1 MPPPSQSWRGFA
13 RYPAVNNPQPGA
25 PPRATRLPSNHGDA
39 DGAIGAAR
47 VSATPVTIGK
57 RMPAAL
63 APVGTEPSPPG
74 LGAPLVDTHGR
85 VHRDLRISLTDRCS
99 LRCTYCMPEQ
109 GNEWLAKTSIL
120 TLDEIEAVA
129 RVAAADGITTFR
141 LTGGEPLLRTD
152 IVDVVRR
159 LAAIAG
165 PDGRPVEVAMTTN
178 GIRLRELLP
187 ALVEAGLNRLNVSID
202 TLRQDRF
209 RDLTRRDRLHDVLDG
224 IAAAAASGL
233 RPLKLNAVAMRG
245 VNDDELV
252 DLVEF
257 AIAHGAQMRFIE
269 QMPLDAGH
277 TWDRSSMVTQ
287 DEILDRLA
295 ARWTLTPV
303 PGRGGAPAARWTLDG
318 GPHTVGVIASVTA
331 PFCGDCDRLRLT
343 ADGQLRNCLFSTTE
357 YDLLPALRQAQGP
370 VAEPV
375 EALIDGML
383 RSCVRGKLP
392 GHAIN
397 DPSFLQ
403 PARGM
408 NAIGG

>member
-1 MPPPSQSWRGFA
+1 
-13 RYPAVNNPQPGA
+13 V
-25 PPRATRLPSNHGDA
+25 T
-39 DGAIGAAR
+39 AI
-47 VSATPVTIGK
+47 PVTIG
-57 RMPAAL
+57 RRSLLPQAAGRTPVPAGVDALGSGPAPAAG
-63 APVGTEPSPPG
+63 APMGV
-74 LGAPLVDTHGR
+74 GAPLVDTHGR

-109 GNEWLAKTSIL
+109 GNEWLARTSIL
-120 TLDEIEAVA
+120 TLDEIVRIA

-159 LAAIAG
+159 LAAITG
-165 PDGRPVEVAMTTN
+165 PTGAPVQIAMTTN
-178 GIRLRELLP
+178 GIRLPELLP
-187 ALVEAGLNRLNVSID
+187 GLIDAGLHRLNISID
-202 TLRQDRF
+202 TLRRDRF
-209 RDLTRRDRLHDVLDG
+209 HELTRRDRLDDVLEG
-224 IAAAAASGL
+224 IAAAAASAL
-233 RPLKLNAVAMRG
+233 RPLKLNAVAMRD

-257 AIAHGAQMRFIE
+257 AIAHDAQMRFIE

-277 TWDRSSMVTQ
+277 TWDRSRMVTQ
-287 DEILDRLA
+287 DEILAALA
-295 ARWTLTPV
+295 ERWTLTPV
-303 PGRGGAPAARWTLDG
+303 PGRGGAPAAQWTLDD
-318 GPHTVGVIASVTA
+318 GPHSVGVIASVTA

-357 YDLLPALRQAQGP
+357 YDVLPILRDGGGD
-370 VAEPV
+370 
-375 EALIDGML
+375 EAVDAGIDGML
-383 RSCVRGKLP
+383 RSCVHGKLP

-397 DPSFLQ
+397 DPAFLQ